1 MLSIQWHQAQIAL
14 NHSCVRTRVIGPI
27 NRCVRVGLF
36 AVFLLAHVFDLQPGR
51 LFAQAAPAM
60 SIDECRRL
68 FQTGKYESCITEAAL
83 LLDSKESSEDA
94 FLLKAQA
101 EFTLG
106 KYTEARDTL
115 LSGNL
120 RTPGSIRIRWALMQV
135 SPYAGHDKDVERYA
149 GEIDR
154 FVRAAAWQYSQRVDD
169 LITLAK
175 LLLRQGG
182 DPKQVQNV
190 LLKRARE
197 LHPNRP
203 EPLLAMGQ
211 LALEKRDFT
220 LAADTFREGLK
231 KFPDDPDFLFGMACA
246 FEESDSKQMQDALE
260 KVLTI
265 NPRHVGALSM
275 MVNQLIDRERY
286 ELARENLARIQA
298 INPKYPPAFASLA
311 VLAFLDGNHAGFE
324 SNRMQALASWGTN
337 PEVDHL
343 IGKKLSRKY
352 RFEDGAEAQRRA
364 LVFQPTY
371 LPAMKQLAQDLL
383 RLGKEEEGWELA
395 QAAHRQDEYDVA
407 SYNLV
412 TLHDE
417 LTRFTVL
424 ELPGWRIRME
434 KGEAA
439 LYGDQVVALLI
450 EARSILCQKYD
461 IPLEKTISVEIY
473 PKPNDFAVRTFGM
486 PGAEG
491 FLGVCFGDVVTA
503 LSPASQQVRP
513 VNWQSVLWHEFTH
526 VVTLNKTHNRMPRW
540 LSEGI
545 SVYEERQRDSRW
557 GERMTPAYR
566 EAILGGKLTPIHR
579 MSEAF
584 LSPGSGGGLMFA
596 YFQSSLVVEY
606 LINTYGHAALVA
618 ILDDLALGMPVNDSI
633 ERHTTSMGQ
642 LEEDFEA
649 FAKLQAK
656 MFGWYVDWSTPEL
669 DEYSEESSPA
679 ERLKNWL
686 RLHPRSYV
694 GLKAAARNEIQAG
707 NQAEAIKLLR
717 QAITVF
723 PLEKGG
729 EGASAIL
736 AGLQREAG
744 DADGEHETLLHWA
757 SIDDDAAAALLRLI
771 EIDSSREN
779 WVAVVQHSRRLLEI
793 KPLIPQPYQALATSA
808 EKLNQTE
815 LAVQALNAL
824 LTLPRSDGAGIH
836 YRLATQLHQ
845 QGRNEKAK
853 YHVIRALEFAPR
865 YRDALA
871 LLLKVKDAE
880 VTGEQKE
887 EPASAN

>member
-1 MLSIQWHQAQIAL
+1 MFSIQWRRAQ
-14 NHSCVRTRVIGPI
+14 NSVKHSRARVDLL
-27 NRCVRVGLF
+27 VVLTLVQF
-36 AVFLLAHVFDLQPGR
+36 FLLQAGE
-51 LFAQAAPAM
+51 LFAQAAPAA

-68 FQTGKYESCITEAAL
+68 FQSGKYESCITELSPL
-83 LLDSKESSEDA
+83 LESKESSEDA

-120 RTPGSIRIRWALMQV
+120 RTPGSIRIRWALMQY
-135 SPYAGHDKDVERYA
+135 SPYAGQEKDVERYA

-154 FVRAAAWQYSQRVDD
+154 FVRAAAWQYSQRAED

-190 LLKRARE
+190 LLKRAKE
-197 LHPNRP
+197 LHPNRR

-231 KFPDDPDFLFGMACA
+231 KFPDDSDFLFGMACA
-246 FEESDSKQMQDALE
+246 YEESDSKQMQEALD
-260 KVLTI
+260 KVLVI
-265 NPRHVGALSM
+265 NPRHVDALSM
-275 MVNQLIDRERY
+275 LVNQLIDRERY
-286 ELARENLARIQA
+286 ELAKETLVKIQA
-298 INPKYPPAFASLA
+298 INPKYPAAFASLA
-311 VLAFLDGNHAGFE
+311 VLAFLDGDHASFE
-324 SNRMQALASWGTN
+324 SNRTQALASWGTN

-364 LVFQPTY
+364 LVLQPSY

-383 RLGKEEEGWELA
+383 RLGQEEEGWQLA
-395 QAAHRQDEYDVA
+395 HAAHRQDEYDAA

-434 KGEAA
+434 KGEAE
-439 LYGDQVVALLI
+439 LYGDQVVALLT

-461 IPLEKTISVEIY
+461 LPLEKTISVEIY

-513 VNWQSVLWHEFTH
+513 VNWQSVLWHEFAH

-545 SVYEERQRDSRW
+545 SVYEERQRDPRW

-606 LINTYGHAALVA
+606 LINTYGHAEFVA
-618 ILDDLALGMPVNDSI
+618 ILDDLALGMPINDAI
-633 ERHTTSMGQ
+633 ERHTTSMGE
-642 LEEDFEA
+642 LEENFEA
-649 FAKLQAK
+649 FAKLQAR
-656 MFGWYVDWSTPEL
+656 MFGWNVDWSKPEPAQYL
-669 DEYSEESSPA
+669 GDRSPA
-679 ERLKNWL
+679 DQLHDWLK
-686 RLHPRSYV
+686 LHPRNYTGV
-694 GLKAAARNEIQAG
+694 KTAAKNQMQAG
-707 NQAEAIKLLR
+707 NSAEAIKLLR

-723 PLEKGG
+723 PLEKGA

-736 AGLQREAG
+736 AKLQREAG
-744 DADGEHETLLHWA
+744 DGDGEYETLLHWA

-771 EIDSSREN
+771 EIDSARQN
-779 WVAVVQHSRRLLEI
+779 WAAVMQHSRRLLEI
-793 KPLIPQPYQALATSA
+793 KPLIPQPYQSLATSA
-808 EKLNQTE
+808 ENLNQSE
-815 LAVQALNAL
+815 SAVQALNAL
-824 LTLPRSDGAGIH
+824 LTLPRTDGAGIH
-836 YRLATQLHQ
+836 YRLASQFHQ
-845 QGRNEKAK
+845 QGRNEKARF
-853 YHVIRALEFAPR
+853 HVIRALEFAPR
-865 YRDALA
+865 YRGALA
-871 LLLKVKDAE
+871 LLLKIKDAE
-880 VTGEQKE
+880 ATAEQKK